1 MGNPGGRMQCV
12 GERAPWVPGRGER
25 ADAGEQGAGERAV
38 WVPQAGSGR
47 CRCPG
52 RAAWVPPALCGSAPL
67 GKAWILPYGVMH
79 QARLSRPVMGT
90 KNQGQLGMR
99 YGVCT
104 RPGWRTAIAAAW
116 APAGGVKGGKGDP
129 ELCVWSGHPSPLC
142 PICWGPCWVWLV
154 GHTAFVTSSL
164 WASLN

>member
-104 RPGWRTAIAAAW
+104 RPG
-116 APAGGVKGGKGDP
+116 
-129 ELCVWSGHPSPLC
+129 
-142 PICWGPCWVWLV
+142 
-154 GHTAFVTSSL
+154 
-164 WASLN
+164 